1 MTIENFSIESEQAL
15 IGALFVE
22 PYRIDDLACSVADL
36 YQNNH
41 KLILTAMLDLS
52 EHNIQID
59 IVSVSEYLDK
69 RKELEEVG
77 GIAYLGNLAVN
88 STGGANIQHYANTV
102 RDKALR
108 RELIATANE
117 IIERTLHGFE
127 SAVDLV
133 NEAEASIY
141 AVSDKRETKEPVDI
155 STAVIEAAE
164 KIENILDGVK
174 YLSSGLTDLDKI
186 TGGLHGGAVYVIAA
200 RPSMGKTALACSI
213 AHAIGKKNKSVY
225 FATLEMPRREIA
237 SRMIAIDSNLNIGNV
252 KHWQAPEYDKFAVG
266 SQNVS
271 NLKITI
277 DHEEGLTLGKL
288 RGRTR
293 RVKRRKG
300 LDCIVVDYLQ
310 LMRHKADNRERE
322 IAALSGG
329 IKSLAKELDVPII
342 LLAQLNRDCDSRA
355 DKRPLLSDLRE
366 SGAIE
371 QDADVVVML
380 YRDEVYN
387 KDTQYKGVAEL
398 LVRKNRHGATGDFFT
413 VFNNQSMRFSDISE
427 QWERPQEYTPPK
439 LAKRG
444 FN

>member
-15 IGALFVE
+15 LGALFIE
-22 PYRIDDLACSVADL
+22 PYRIDDLQCSVSDF
-36 YQNNH
+36 YQKNH
-41 KLILTAMLDLS
+41 QMILKAMLVLS
-52 EHNIQID
+52 ERNVQID
-59 IVSVSEYLDK
+59 IVSVAEYLDQ
-69 RKELEEVG
+69 RKELEDVG
-77 GIAYLGNLAVN
+77 GVSYLGSLAVN
-88 STGGANIQHYANTV
+88 STGGANIHHYANTV

-108 RELIATANE
+108 RELIATANT
-117 IIERTLHGFE
+117 IIETALNSAE
-127 SAVDLV
+127 SATEIVS
-133 NEAEASIY
+133 EAESAIY

-155 STAVIEAAE
+155 STAVMEAAE
-164 KIENILDGVK
+164 KIETIIDGVQW
-174 YLSSGLTDLDKI
+174 LPSGLADFDKL

-213 AHAIGKKNKSVY
+213 AHAIGKAGKSVY

-237 SRMIAIDSNLNIGNV
+237 SRMIAIDTNLNIGQV
-252 KHWQAPEYDKFAVG
+252 KEWQDVDYDKFHVG
-266 SQNVS
+266 AQHVS
-271 NLKITI
+271 DMKITI
-277 DHEEGLTLGKL
+277 DHEEGLTIAKL

-293 RVKRRKG
+293 RIKRKKG

-329 IKSLAKELDVPII
+329 IKSLAKELDVPVI

-366 SGAIE
+366 SGSIE
-371 QDADVVVML
+371 QDADVVTML
-380 YRDEVYN
+380 YRDDVYN
-387 KDTQYKGVAEL
+387 KDSQYKGVAEL

-413 VFNNQSMRFSDISE
+413 VFSHQSMRFSDISE
-427 QWERPQEYTPPK
+427 QWERPQEYTAPK